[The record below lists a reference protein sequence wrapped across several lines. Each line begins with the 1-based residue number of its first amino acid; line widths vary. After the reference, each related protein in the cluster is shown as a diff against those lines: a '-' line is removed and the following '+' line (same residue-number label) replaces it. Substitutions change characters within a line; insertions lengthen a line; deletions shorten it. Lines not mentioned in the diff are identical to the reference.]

1 MVHIKLTIFF
11 LLFIS
16 ITYFYRFPPFLF
28 TEIQQSLNEERESKQ
43 TIQNTL
49 ERLRSECSTHRTQAK
64 ERAEEAA
71 SYQTT
76 SESLRQQIVELQNDR
91 SEHAKKMEEQ
101 RKTHRTNIDELRT
114 QFSTERKQIEKS
126 YDDRITLERTEREE
140 RTALERKRML
150 EANKDKEM
158 KHTSKI
164 NELTKEIEDRKDRQ
178 MQNER
183 VALRNELSVIQT
195 HMEQKV
201 TALEDCVRG
210 LTSEGEKYQTRIL
223 EQTRDIERQRGKRR
237 DFLCF

>member
-1 MVHIKLTIFF
+1 MSNIKLTISF
-11 LLFIS
+11 LLFITSTIIS
-16 ITYFYRFPPFLF
+16 IHFFPLP
-28 TEIQQSLNEERESKQ
+28 EIQQSLNEERESKQ

-49 ERLRSECSTHRTQAK
+49 ERLRSESSTHRTQAK

-76 SESLRQQIVELQNDR
+76 SESLRQQIVELQNDT
-91 SEHAKKMEEQ
+91 SEHTKKMEEE

-114 QFSTERKQIEKS
+114 QFSTERKQIETS

-150 EANKDKEM
+150 EANKDKET

-164 NELTKEIEDRKDRQ
+164 NELTKEIENRKDRQ

-223 EQTRDIERQRGKRR
+223 EQTHDIERQRGKRG
-237 DFLCF
+237 

>member
-1 MVHIKLTIFF
+1 M
-11 LLFIS
+11 
-16 ITYFYRFPPFLF
+16 
-28 TEIQQSLNEERESKQ
+28 
-43 TIQNTL
+43 
-49 ERLRSECSTHRTQAK
+49 RSESSTHRTQAK

-76 SESLRQQIVELQNDR
+76 SESLRQQIVELQNDT
-91 SEHAKKMEEQ
+91 SEHTKKMEEE

-114 QFSTERKQIEKS
+114 QFSTERKQIETS

-150 EANKDKEM
+150 EANKDKET

-164 NELTKEIEDRKDRQ
+164 NELTKEIENRKDRQ

-223 EQTRDIERQRGKRR
+223 EQTHDIERQRGKRR
-237 DFLCF
+237 IVLCF

>member
-1 MVHIKLTIFF
+1 M
-11 LLFIS
+11 
-16 ITYFYRFPPFLF
+16 
-28 TEIQQSLNEERESKQ
+28 
-43 TIQNTL
+43 
-49 ERLRSECSTHRTQAK
+49 RSESSTHRTQAK

-76 SESLRQQIVELQNDR
+76 SESLRQQIVELQNDT
-91 SEHAKKMEEQ
+91 SEHSKKMEEE

-114 QFSTERKQIEKS
+114 QFSTERKQIETS

-150 EANKDKEM
+150 EANKDKET

-164 NELTKEIEDRKDRQ
+164 NELTKEIENRKDRQ

-223 EQTRDIERQRGKRR
+223 EQTHDIERQRGKRG
-237 DFLCF
+237 

>member
-1 MVHIKLTIFF
+1 M
-11 LLFIS
+11 
-16 ITYFYRFPPFLF
+16 
-28 TEIQQSLNEERESKQ
+28 
-43 TIQNTL
+43 
-49 ERLRSECSTHRTQAK
+49 RSESSTHRTQAK

-76 SESLRQQIVELQNDR
+76 SESLRQQIVELQNDT
-91 SEHAKKMEEQ
+91 SEHTKKMEEE

-114 QFSTERKQIEKS
+114 QFSTERKQIETS

-150 EANKDKEM
+150 EANKDKET

-164 NELTKEIEDRKDRQ
+164 NELTKEIENRKDRQ

-223 EQTRDIERQRGKRR
+223 EQTHDIERQRGKRKDSFVFLGLIR
-237 DFLCF
+237 FLFCCFDLCFSFVFFFYLCLY

>member
-1 MVHIKLTIFF
+1 M
-11 LLFIS
+11 
-16 ITYFYRFPPFLF
+16 
-28 TEIQQSLNEERESKQ
+28 
-43 TIQNTL
+43 
-49 ERLRSECSTHRTQAK
+49 RSESSTHRTQAK

-76 SESLRQQIVELQNDR
+76 SESLRQQIVELQNDT
-91 SEHAKKMEEQ
+91 SEHSKKMEEE

-114 QFSTERKQIEKS
+114 QFSTERKQIETS

-150 EANKDKEM
+150 EANKDKET

-164 NELTKEIEDRKDRQ
+164 NELTKEIENRKDRQ

-223 EQTRDIERQRGKRR
+223 EQTHDIERQRGKRR
-237 DFLCF
+237 REILCF